1 MSKAGLTLALA
12 FLLLVSSG
20 VINKTYAKEKLNLLT
35 VDNVSENSNI
45 CKTDAVSCS
54 VCGTALQNV
63 FLTSTCDENSAQVD
77 SSLKASAQNQDSSV
91 NEFSYA
97 TEPTEYIPPTP
108 TPTTVVT
115 TNTTASSVVSPAPSL
130 DQAPMDN
137 LPAAGQNLNSDV
149 IFDMINEHRAQIGK
163 SAFIKDQSLCS
174 LAQIRSTELYGELF
188 EGKGALH
195 SGLYNR
201 NLPYWVTENAKYG
214 SNEAGTVRW
223 WLNSPIH
230 RAAIEGNDIYSC
242 GACNGTVC
250 SQLFTS
256 YTPKGGGTPQVTPVP
271 TN

>member
-20 VINKTYAKEKLNLLT
+20 VINKTYAKEKLNLLALGK
-35 VDNVSENSNI
+35 VEKGVNV
-45 CKTDAVSCS
+45 CKTDTLCS

-63 FLTSTCDENSAQVD
+63 FLTNTCDENSTQID
-77 SSLKASAQNQDSSV
+77 SSLKASAQTQEDSA
-91 NEFSYA
+91 NEFSYE
-97 TEPTEYIPPTP
+97 TDPTEYIPPTP
-108 TPTTVVT
+108 TPTTMVLPNNTVT
-115 TNTTASSVVSPAPSL
+115 PEVSPTVSL
-130 DQAPMDN
+130 DQAPVDN
-137 LPAAGQNLNSDV
+137 LPAVSQNLNSDL
-149 IFDMINEHRAQIGK
+149 IFDMINQHRAQIGK
-163 SAFIKDQSLCS
+163 SAFIKDPALCQ

-214 SNEAGTVRW
+214 SNEAGTVKW

-256 YTPKGGGTPQVTPVP
+256 YTPKAGGTPEVTPTT